1 MERHVSVI
9 TSEARPTQPSRATA
23 HYHRPIHLTMTE
35 RPSDIPRLAR
45 TGHSGHCTRCL
56 TGLPF
61 SLVTVESSK

>member
-1 MERHVSVI
+1 MKYHVVVI
-9 TSEARPTQPSRATA
+9 TSAWPPVSGATA
-23 HYHRPIHLTMTE
+23 FYLPFSHSTMTE
-35 RPSDIPRLAR
+35 RPNDIPRLAR